1 MSADRYSD
9 LLKVRCRPERV
20 ETVDRAAAAQ
30 FVRPSEY
37 IRRAVIDHLRA
48 DGMLSNRTEAVRACV
63 RPPPPGGHRDIY
75 R

>member
-9 LLKVRCRPERV
+9 LLKVRCRPELV

-37 IRRAVIDHLRA
+37 IRRAVIDPHHTA
-48 DGMLSNRTEAVRACV
+48 M
-63 RPPPPGGHRDIY
+63 P
-75 R
+75 